1 MTSCFKGAIHAHNK
15 WIFCKCQDIT
25 LDKGLL
31 DLVSEDE
38 ILLINF
44 LHGKSLSGFFVS
56 HKINRTEEVQMGE
69 KKKGLSNYY
78 KSILK
83 YWVFYN

>member
-1 MTSCFKGAIHAHNK
+1 MTSCFKGAIHADNK

-25 LDKGLL
+25 LNEGLL

-56 HKINRTEEVQMGE
+56 HKINRTEKFEWE
-69 KKKGLSNYY
+69 KKKTLVNY
-78 KSILK
+78 
-83 YWVFYN
+83 